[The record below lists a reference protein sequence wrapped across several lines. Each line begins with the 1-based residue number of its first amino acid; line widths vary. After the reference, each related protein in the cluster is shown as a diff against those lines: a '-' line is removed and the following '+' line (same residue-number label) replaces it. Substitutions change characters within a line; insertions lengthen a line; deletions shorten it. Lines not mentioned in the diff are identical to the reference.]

1 MPNSGNISPR
11 ENQPVQ
17 AAANNGM
24 LEGAIEEE
32 KKEQPVLRNARARDI
47 ETEAHDERDE
57 GEDSESDNGSCY
69 SSDSYDEADLQELNA
84 NEVNWSV
91 IEEVTSP

>member
-1 MPNSGNISPR
+1 MPNQGHISHR

-47 ETEAHDERDE
+47 ETEAHDEGDE
-57 GEDSESDNGSCY
+57 GEDSDNDNGSCY

-91 IEEVTSP
+91 IEEATSP

>member
-1 MPNSGNISPR
+1 
-11 ENQPVQ
+11 
-17 AAANNGM
+17 M

-32 KKEQPVLRNARARDI
+32 KKEQPALRNARARVIDS
-47 ETEAHDERDE
+47 TEAHDEGDE
-57 GEDSESDNGSCY
+57 GEDSDNDNGSCY

-91 IEEVTSP
+91 IEEATSP